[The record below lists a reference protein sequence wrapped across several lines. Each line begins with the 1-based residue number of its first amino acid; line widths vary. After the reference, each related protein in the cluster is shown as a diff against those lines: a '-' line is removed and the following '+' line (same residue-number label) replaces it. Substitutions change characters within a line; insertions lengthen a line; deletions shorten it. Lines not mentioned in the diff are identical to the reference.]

1 MLHCNVKLL
10 IGTEY
15 RFYAWASVVV
25 PKRVGSSLI
34 RDGTHVPCLG
44 KWILICWTT
53 EAVPSIGLL
62 REEQP
67 NMNLVTATQYKYI
80 SQGTENQTVRKTN
93 KASKRKQGNI
103 FIGLCKT
110 FLKGIQTVLTIKEK
124 IERLGKT
131 KIKNFSVLYSL
142 RERNE
147 LHRWC

>member
-1 MLHCNVKLL
+1 
-10 IGTEY
+10 
-15 RFYAWASVVV
+15 
-25 PKRVGSSLI
+25 
-34 RDGTHVPCLG
+34 
-44 KWILICWTT
+44 
-53 EAVPSIGLL
+53 
-62 REEQP
+62 
-67 NMNLVTATQYKYI
+67 MNLVTATQYKYI

-142 RERNE
+142 RERKE
-147 LHRWC
+147 LPRWC